1 MGKLQAAGGDEKPG
15 KSLIRY
21 LPLAG
26 QGQIP
31 DPQKLTW
38 GWSNL
43 RYHTWSILGCH
54 NETQEYFEEY
64 LDEESSENLD
74 PLELGVFFGAFNT
87 SCYLLMKDTPSE
99 KDLKKFGNHVV
110 NMATKELGKPSQI
123 HKTPAIRD
131 KVMHIYNQRTEE
143 YLQLLLIEAEK
154 DRGSSAF
161 VKTTCG
167 ILNRLYEDEKSD
179 EEIYDPIF
187 ASIVLNHINAFGKL
201 IKGEL

>member
-54 NETQEYFEEY
+54 NEKRFSSG
-64 LDEESSENLD
+64 LDIQAEHLLSLAIR
-74 PLELGVFFGAFNT
+74 LFFT
-87 SCYLLMKDTPSE
+87 RE
-99 KDLKKFGNHVV
+99 KK
-110 NMATKELGKPSQI
+110 ATKSHPTRLRPQESGKAL
-123 HKTPAIRD
+123 PAS
-131 KVMHIYNQRTEE
+131 
-143 YLQLLLIEAEK
+143 LLNGFIV
-154 DRGSSAF
+154 RG
-161 VKTTCG
+161 
-167 ILNRLYEDEKSD
+167 N
-179 EEIYDPIF
+179 
-187 ASIVLNHINAFGKL
+187 
-201 IKGEL
+201 